1 MMLLSNY
8 QEDSVMRKFLLV
20 LMALCLAVVPALA
33 ETAEPTALD
42 FGDFTMTIPA
52 DMQYEMADEI
62 TDNATFFML
71 YQPSESA
78 FTTNMALVWSE
89 AASDLTAAD
98 PQTTGEAI
106 LATAQTTLEAQ
117 SVAVANPTLVG
128 ASMDE
133 IGGKTA
139 LSVVYTMD
147 LDYTGMGVDLQT
159 NVTFVQAIVS
169 EDAIGTYTFTIASD
183 SMDGCQ
189 PLVEVVNTVVWAE

>member
-1 MMLLSNY
+1 
-8 QEDSVMRKFLLV
+8 MRKFLLV

-33 ETAEPTALD
+33 ETAENATVD
-42 FGDFTMTIPA
+42 FG
-52 DMQYEMADEI
+52 
-62 TDNATFFML
+62 
-71 YQPSESA
+71 A
-78 FTTNMALVWSE
+78 FTLTFPAEMQGQVAEEIVENEAFVTLFQMDDMEDSFASNLNIVWNESVVDLASQDP
-89 AASDLTAAD
+89 AAYA
-98 PQTTGEAI
+98 QAI
-106 LATAQTTLEAQ
+106 VDASVAMMEQQ
-117 SVAVANPTLVG
+117 NVAVANPTVLG

>member
-1 MMLLSNY
+1 
-8 QEDSVMRKFLLV
+8 MRKFLLV

-33 ETAEPTALD
+33 ETTAVD
-42 FGDFTMTIPA
+42 FGAFTLTFPA
-52 DMQYEMADEI
+52 EMQGQVAEEI
-62 TDNATFFML
+62 VENEAFDTL
-71 YQPSESA
+71 YQMDDMEDSFAS
-78 FTTNMALVWSE
+78 NLNIVWSE
-89 AASDLTAAD
+89 SVVDLASQDPAAYA
-98 PQTTGEAI
+98 QAI
-106 LATAQTTLEAQ
+106 VDASVAMMEQQ
-117 SVAVANPTLVG
+117 NVAVANPTVLG

>member
-1 MMLLSNY
+1 MFTNY
-8 QEDSVMRKFLLV
+8 TNCLPAWSVGPNCYEKVYGVVAKFGKS
-20 LMALCLAVVPALA
+20 AAV
-33 ETAEPTALD
+33 
-42 FGDFTMTIPA
+42 
-52 DMQYEMADEI
+52 
-62 TDNATFFML
+62 
-71 YQPSESA
+71 
-78 FTTNMALVWSE
+78 
-89 AASDLTAAD
+89 
-98 PQTTGEAI
+98 
-106 LATAQTTLEAQ
+106 
-117 SVAVANPTLVG
+117 
-128 ASMDE
+128 

>member
-1 MMLLSNY
+1 
-8 QEDSVMRKFLLV
+8 MRKFLLV
-20 LMALCLAVVPALA
+20 LMALCLAIVPALA
-33 ETAEPTALD
+33 ETAEPATLD

-133 IGGKTA
+133 IGGKAA
-139 LSVVYTMD
+139 LSVMYSMD
-147 LDYTGMGVDLQT
+147 VDYTNAGLDLQT
-159 NVTFVQAIVS
+159 TLTWVQGIVS
-169 EDAIGTYTFTIASD
+169 EEGLGTYTFTITTD
-183 SMDGCQ
+183 NVDGCQ
-189 PLVEVVNTVVWAE
+189 SLVDIVNSTVWAE

>member
-1 MMLLSNY
+1 
-8 QEDSVMRKFLLV
+8 MRKFLLV

-33 ETAEPTALD
+33 ETAEPAALD

>member
-1 MMLLSNY
+1 
-8 QEDSVMRKFLLV
+8 
-20 LMALCLAVVPALA
+20 
-33 ETAEPTALD
+33 
-42 FGDFTMTIPA
+42 
-52 DMQYEMADEI
+52 
-62 TDNATFFML
+62 
-71 YQPSESA
+71 
-78 FTTNMALVWSE
+78 
-89 AASDLTAAD
+89 
-98 PQTTGEAI
+98 
-106 LATAQTTLEAQ
+106 
-117 SVAVANPTLVG
+117 
-128 ASMDE
+128 MDE